1 MELLKTNKSSNL
13 IEKRVGGSVTIL
25 NVKEDSYKGREVSH
39 LTILNDGEVQSI
51 TCGGHGYKAGPAT
64 ICQTLWSKDSKFGA
78 NVSTKVTNID

>member
-25 NVKEDSYKGREVSH
+25 NIKEDSYKGNDVSH

-51 TCGGHGYKAGPAT
+51 TVGGHGYKAGAAT
-64 ICQTLWSKDSKFGA
+64 ITQTLWSKDSKFGA
-78 NVSTKVTNID
+78 NVSTKVTNIE